1 VVILSKITLDVTLT
15 LGGSM
20 SGRQVT
26 ASTGE
31 GVAPDTATPG
41 LIPGEKLLANLREF
55 SKTQATLMA
64 TALATGIFILRCIWV
79 TNFNL
84 EQARAVFVDTSIGD
98 AVRAVAF
105 SVFLPILLFAS
116 LALAF
121 YAGESLRRRGYRHH
135 LTINYAVSGLLLSL
149 LALFLYG
156 ELSKSGGLAAII
168 VTTIIVSLYPLFAAW
183 MGFVSTRLGH
193 RPEETSTFGAA
204 GRWLAAFRP
213 FAVAFFVVFLIYL
226 LSFGIF
232 TRRMWLPLEE
242 FVPQQG
248 GPYIGYLLK
257 ESSGTLFVLGD
268 QDRQVH
274 EFSKDAVR
282 YRIRCQGYPVKCSD
296 PSLSRFMTPPPTPP
310 STSSPSSRKP

>member
-1 VVILSKITLDVTLT
+1 
-15 LGGSM
+15 M
-20 SGRQVT
+20 SERQVT

-31 GVAPDTATPG
+31 GVAPDKAPG
-41 LIPGEKLLANLREF
+41 LIPGEKLLVSLRDF
-55 SKTQATLMA
+55 SKTQATLIA
-64 TALATGIFILRCIWV
+64 TVLATGIFILRCIWV
-79 TNFNL
+79 TNFNF
-84 EQARAVFVDTSIGD
+84 EQARAVFVNTSIGD

-105 SVFLPILLFAS
+105 SVFLPVLLCAS
-116 LALAF
+116 MALAF
-121 YAGESLRRRGYRHH
+121 YAGESLKRRRFRNH
-135 LTINYAVSGLLLSL
+135 LTINYAASGLLLSL
-149 LALFLYG
+149 LTLFLYG
-156 ELSKSGGLAAII
+156 QLSKSGGLAAII
-168 VTTIIVSLYPLFAAW
+168 FTTVGFSFYPLFAAW
-183 MGFVSTRLGH
+183 MGFVSARQGH
-193 RPEETSTFGAA
+193 RTA
-204 GRWLAAFRP
+204 GRWFASFRP
-213 FAVAFFVVFLIYL
+213 FAIVLFVGIFIYL

-248 GPYIGYLLK
+248 SPYIGYLLK

-296 PSLSRFMTPPPTPP
+296 SSLSRFMTPPPTPP